1 MDILFICKDAMEN
14 SLITNLVLAM
24 RARKAGMNPAV
35 LFTEEALAAVAGG
48 TFGWSRLLRERETII
63 GIAAKA
69 KEMDLPLI
77 SSRDPRETDM
87 MALIQAAK
95 GEGVSL
101 YACPLWTKLLAVEGR
116 LPSELETVELDGLLD
131 MFGRYEKIIG
141 AL

>member
-1 MDILFICKDAMEN
+1 MDILFICKDATEN

-24 RARKAGMNPAV
+24 RAKKEGMNPAV

-48 TFGWSRLLRERETII
+48 TFGWSRLLKERETIV
-63 GIAAKA
+63 GIAARA
-69 KEMDLPLI
+69 KEMALPLI

-87 MALIQAAK
+87 MAMIQAAK

-101 YACPLWTKLLAVEGR
+101 YACPLWAKLLAVGER
-116 LPSELETVELDGLLD
+116 LPAELERMEFEELMD
-131 MFGRYEKIIG
+131 MLGRYEKIIG